1 MSDEQK
7 QEVVS
12 TSKMNEKKNRPL
24 GLSLLLIFSFV
35 YNGLLAIVMIIGLF
49 NPDIVQSILQQYYK
63 QIYISGTTTILLT
76 LLGALVFGVSFFGL
90 ILLWK
95 YKRSGF
101 YYYAMAQAVML
112 LALIIFLKSY
122 DYTNIAIVI
131 VILIIFGLYAKN
143 ME

>member
-7 QEVVS
+7 QEEVRPAEV
-12 TSKMNEKKNRPL
+12 NEKNNRPL

-35 YNGLLAIVMIIGLF
+35 YNGLLAIVMIVGLF

-63 QIYISGTTTILLT
+63 QVYISGTTTILLT
-76 LLGALVFGVSFFGL
+76 LSGALVFGISFFGL

-95 YKRSGF
+95 YKRKGF
-101 YYYAMAQAVML
+101 YYYATAQVIML
-112 LALIIFLKSY
+112 LTLVIILKSY

-131 VILIIFGLYAKN
+131 VILVIFGLYAKN
-143 ME
+143 MK